1 MPLVTCPLQGIA
13 QPRPQPEGRIR
24 RESTVLGYLVR
35 RPEAYSLYV
44 VYEPVRV
51 LLQPLKTMWAV
62 YLIQL
67 HSLVY
72 GYAVLLKA
80 YHDVPHILLGHVGR
94 SDSRCPDSAY
104 SVYLGKPFRL
114 ILHHRNSIHAK
125 SSYDILRSLRTNS
138 LYKAAAKVRR
148 QRAYGGRCK
157 GYAAGG
163 LELHTV
169 RAVLVPVPCH
179 LYSLSN
185 DSSKHRAYC
194 RYLVA
199 LIVNQLQHGK
209 ARVVAS
215 EYYVFDGT
223 LYLHIAIIP

>member
-1 MPLVTCPLQGIA
+1 MPLAAGPLQGIA
-13 QPRPQPEGRIR
+13 QPSPQPEWRIR
-24 RESTVLGYLVR
+24 LEAAAQGYLVR
-35 RPEAYSLYV
+35 RLKAYSLYV

-51 LLQPLKTMWAV
+51 LLQPLKAMWAV

-104 SVYLGKPFRL
+104 SVYLGEPFRL
-114 ILHHRNSIHAK
+114 ILHHRNSIHAEGG
-125 SSYDILRSLRTNS
+125 YDILRSLRTNS
-138 LYKAAAKVRR
+138 LYKAAAEVRR
-148 QRAYGGRCK
+148 QCAYGGRCK

-163 LELHTV
+163 LKLHAV
-169 RAVLVPVPCH
+169 RAVLVPVPRH

-185 DSSKHRAYC
+185 GSSKHRTYC

-199 LIVNQLQHGK
+199 LVVNQLQHGK
-209 ARVVAS
+209 ARVVTS

-223 LYLHIAIIP
+223 LYLHKAIIP